1 MSRECE
7 VFHDARLKGIALVAA
22 ILLSPFA
29 HPAEA
34 ASCASSPTICTEG
47 DGRFLF
53 GTAEIEGWV
62 DATAIG
68 MSARERYHLT
78 FHSYGVSE
86 GGIYSESAFATL
98 DMNQSGNTVGNNG
111 NGMTYDGGSS
121 NAINAA
127 GPYSDRFAGGVSLV
141 PSLTF
146 PGQIINDYS
155 LAMMDL
161 DIRARQG
168 VLWPETLPARAPTAS
183 VGSFNLSIGFF
194 GLDIDPVDPHFYD
207 VDQDN
212 HVRLTTSNFD
222 RLLFTFSDGEGGT
235 TTRELTMPSAV
246 PLPASA
252 VFLLAC
258 LSGFFLLRSRQ
269 LATAQ
274 ARQRV
279 AG

>member
-1 MSRECE
+1 MTP
-7 VFHDARLKGIALVAA
+7 ALKGIALVAA
-22 ILLSPFA
+22 ILLSPLA

-34 ASCASSPTICTEG
+34 ASCTSSPDICTEG

-53 GTAEIEGWV
+53 GTAEIEGWI

-68 MSARERYHLT
+68 MSSRERYRLT
-78 FHSYGVSE
+78 FRSYGVSE

-98 DMNQSGNTVGNNG
+98 DMDQSGNTVDDNG
-111 NGMTYDGGSS
+111 NGMTYDGGST

-168 VLWPETLPARAPTAS
+168 VLWPETLTGKAPAAN

-194 GLDIDPVDPHFYD
+194 GLNIDPVDPYFYEI
-207 VDQDN
+207 DQDDR
-212 HVRLTTSNFD
+212 VRLTTSNFD
-222 RLLFTFSDGEGGT
+222 RLLFTFSDEEGGIM
-235 TTRELTMPSAV
+235 TRELTMPSAV

-269 LATAQ
+269 PATAR
-274 ARQRV
+274 AMQRM

>member
-1 MSRECE
+1 MTP
-7 VFHDARLKGIALVAA
+7 ALKGLALVAA
-22 ILLSPFA
+22 ILLSPLA
-29 HPAEA
+29 SPAEA
-34 ASCASSPTICTEG
+34 ASCTSWPSICTDG

-53 GTAEIEGWV
+53 GKAEIEGWV

-68 MSARERYHLT
+68 MSSRERYRLT
-78 FHSYGVSE
+78 FRSYGVSE
-86 GGIYSESAFATL
+86 GGIYSESAFASL
-98 DMNQSGNTVGNNG
+98 DMDQSGNTVGNNG

-161 DIRARQG
+161 DIRASRG
-168 VLWPETLPARAPTAS
+168 VLWPETLTENAPAAK
-183 VGSFNLSIGFF
+183 VGSFNLSIGLF
-194 GLDIDPVDPHFYD
+194 GLDIDPVDPDFYQ
-207 VDQDN
+207 VNQDDR
-212 HVRLTTSNFD
+212 VWLTTSNFD
-222 RLLFTFSDGEGGT
+222 RLLFTFSDGEGGSM
-235 TTRELTMPSAV
+235 TRELTMPSAV

-258 LSGFFLLRSRQ
+258 LSSFFLLRSR
-269 LATAQ
+269 LPATAQ
-274 ARQRV
+274 TRQRM